1 MLACVRVRLV
11 AASVTREET
20 IRLLALDGIHLADLK
35 NAFGDWRL
43 IGGAMPSEASPV
55 AFRYIEELQTRMQT
69 PMEIMEAI
77 NTHFHLDAVWYIAAR
92 KFIQL

>member
-1 MLACVRVRLV
+1 MR
-11 AASVTREET
+11 SET
-20 IRLLALDGIHLADLK
+20 IRLLSLDGIHLADLK
-35 NAFGDWRL
+35 KAFADWRL
-43 IGGAMPSEASPV
+43 IGGVIPTEATHA

-77 NTHFHLDAVWYIAAR
+77 DTHFHLDAVWYIASQ